1 MDWTSQVQLVS
12 DFELKC
18 IRLFALDQ
26 LLKLDQSQETGQLL
40 LNKVLMRALQDS
52 CHEQEGV
59 LFDGLARGHCFC
71 SLVDS
76 RDTCRLNLHRVRIES
91 CAAER

>member
-12 DFELKC
+12 DFKLKC
-18 IRLFALDQ
+18 IRLFALEE
-26 LLKLDQSQETGQLL
+26 LLKLDLSQQTGQLL
-40 LNKVLMRALQDS
+40 LNKALMRDLQDS
-52 CHEQEGV
+52 CHEQDGV
-59 LFDGLARGHCFC
+59 LFEALARGHCFC

-76 RDTCRLNLHRVRIES
+76 CDTCRLNSRRVRIES